1 MSRVSHFMSAGVLVS
16 ISGAAIAQ
24 PDHIFLTEENGNLA
38 TGLWVDT
45 NPDQLGPPNADG
57 GDITT
62 GVRAYSEQ
70 MGGIP
75 GFGPQ
80 NAGQTIHPGIFGDIP
95 NVTVGVNVIDALR
108 VWDGEDFDE
117 ISGDDAGETR
127 MQVSGFTTP
136 LGDNP
141 VSPATGLTPTTADTS
156 VFLDDDWVTAGDNGI
171 LTEHLQFTLTD
182 DSGEILSEDEADA
195 VSEIFLVTIEF
206 TSTTLGSAEPF
217 YLTLGQNVS
226 DAELAEAQSFVQNV
240 IVPAPGGAVALAGL
254 GVVAA
259 RRRR

>member
-1 MSRVSHFMSAGVLVS
+1 MMSRVSHFMSAGVLVS

-45 NPDQLGPPNADG
+45 NPDQLGPPNAAG
-57 GDITT
+57 GDITP
-62 GVRAYSEQ
+62 GVSAFSEQ

-80 NAGQTIHPGIFGDIP
+80 NAGQTIHPGIFGDAP
-95 NVTVGVNVIDALR
+95 GVTIGVNVVDALR

-127 MQVSGFTTP
+127 MQIAGFTTP

-141 VSPATGLTPTTADTS
+141 VSPATGLTPTAADEFL
-156 VFLDDDWVTAGDNGI
+156 FLDDDWITAGSVID
-171 LTEHLQFTLTD
+171 EHLQFTLTD
-182 DSGEILSEDEADA
+182 TGGNILNEADA
-195 VSEIFLVTIEF
+195 NAISEIFLVSLQF
-206 TSTTLGSAEPF
+206 TSTTLGSTEPIF
-217 YLTLGQNVS
+217 LTLGQNVS